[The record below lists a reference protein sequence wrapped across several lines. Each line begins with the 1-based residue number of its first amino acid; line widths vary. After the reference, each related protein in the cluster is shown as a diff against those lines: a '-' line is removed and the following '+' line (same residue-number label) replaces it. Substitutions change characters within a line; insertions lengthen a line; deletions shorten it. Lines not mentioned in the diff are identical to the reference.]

1 MSGVAW
7 NVGVPSARPRRPKG
21 PEPWQGADSVG
32 QITFW
37 DL

>member
-7 NVGVPSARPRRPKG
+7 NVGVPGSDPCRTRRHEAR
-21 PEPWQGADSVG
+21 QDADPGG
-32 QITFW
+32 QAELS